1 MYKMY
6 FFQCNGCYD
15 TCSSDELDCY
25 VIDHNGYVVLSE
37 IKNDTGKF
45 FGELQGGSTGAIMA
59 AMVEL
64 NIFRE
69 IVVFDLQALCFKEV
83 QVASEG
89 VMDLMNV
96 SFLHQIFHV
105 IYFFNSNKLQPI
117 KYVLLGIKWFI
128 AEIIFYLSRINIWI
142 DAIPF
147 EGMNEYED
155 EYDEVTIQSTKLK
168 KGQSSEEEEY
178 FSRPKINKTELVPY
192 ACDKQSK
199 LYLLNQTLFIQSGF
213 SSEQQINNTRYLTI
227 FSVVSTGFPTIFL
240 SDHFSL
246 KEYQIQIYY

>member
-1 MYKMY
+1 MLPLVIIHCL
-6 FFQCNGCYD
+6 QCNGCYD
-15 TCSSDELDCY
+15 TCSSDVLDCY

-45 FGELQGGSTGAIMA
+45 FGEIQGSTGAIMA

-96 SFLHQIFHV
+96 GFPHIKFH
-105 IYFFNSNKLQPI
+105 IINSLILQPI
-117 KYVLLGIKWFI
+117 KYILLGVKWLI
-128 AEIIFYLSRINIWI
+128 TEVIFYLSRINIWI
-142 DAIPF
+142 DAVPF

-155 EYDEVTIQSTKLK
+155 EYDDVTIQSKTLK
-168 KGQSSEEEEY
+168 KGQTSEEEEY
-178 FSRPKINKTELVPY
+178 FSRPKINKTEQVPY
-192 ACDKQSK
+192 ACDKLSK

-213 SSEQQINNTRYLTI
+213 SSELQVNNTRYLLDFR
-227 FSVVSTGFPTIFL
+227 FSVS
-240 SDHFSL
+240 FS
-246 KEYQIQIYY
+246 KTYWKFS